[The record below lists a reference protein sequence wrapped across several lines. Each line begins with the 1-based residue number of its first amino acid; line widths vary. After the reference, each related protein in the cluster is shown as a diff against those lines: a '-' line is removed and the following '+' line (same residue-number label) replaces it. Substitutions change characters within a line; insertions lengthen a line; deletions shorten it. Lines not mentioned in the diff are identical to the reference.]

1 MNISISRQSYIN
13 RKRDENGTNTGKF
26 WMKTGSCG
34 KEQKKSSPQSKVE
47 TEQDYFCSFSTL
59 TALHHPLPVPRSIS
73 YVLMV
78 IDDKWACLVSHSVRS
93 GIST

>member
-1 MNISISRQSYIN
+1 
-13 RKRDENGTNTGKF
+13 
-26 WMKTGSCG
+26 MKTGSCG